1 MSLDIPTET
10 AERLAA
16 KAREQ
21 GLSIN
26 ALLER
31 FLNDAGALAPSAT
44 SGEAPVLPVRYLGVR
59 GSLHRRDIYD
69 DVD

>member
-1 MSLDIPTET
+1 MSIEISPKIEAALV
-10 AERLAA
+10 A
-16 KAREQ
+16 KAQER
-21 GLSIN
+21 GLSID

-31 FLNDAGALAPSAT
+31 LLYAGDQLAGIAN
-44 SGEAPVLPVRYLGVR
+44 GEPPKLPVWHLGVI

>member
-1 MSLDIPTET
+1 MSLDISPETE
-10 AERLAA
+10 ARLAA
-16 KAREQ
+16 RAQEQ

-31 FLNDAGALAPSAT
+31 LLNDAGDLPASTAND
-44 SGEAPVLPVRYLGVR
+44 EAPVLPARYLGVR

-69 DVD
+69 DVC